1 MIKRFYSKELIGFDN
16 VELDFGN
23 GLTVFTGPSGAGKS
37 VLMDGVLSAFG
48 FREALAQSCE
58 LVTEFNL
65 PILDEMGIDNEA
77 ENVFR
82 FQKKDKTRYF
92 VNSSQISKKELLGL
106 AKNFAGYLSP
116 KEGDELSGDGL
127 IQFLDSFAPKTHFSN
142 LAKYREHFL
151 SLKELK
157 AEYTEL
163 LEKALRASDEKEF
176 LEFEIKKFSQINPKE
191 GEEEELALLKKELAK
206 KDKMEGVIS
215 KASAGLQHKSAVYEL
230 IDFLGIDGSF
240 ADRFYSEVE
249 DALSVAGEKL
259 SKLDET
265 DIEYVFDRLEKI
277 ASVTKKYG
285 GIKEAIEYFDAK
297 KLELKELDGIEEKKE
312 SVALAIREGEKT
324 LFEIGKE
331 LSNQRQKVLP
341 KATKELGFYLE
352 KLILAKPS
360 IEISSTE
367 TPKSTGFDEIMLKI
381 GTADAKKLSSGEY
394 RRLRLALMAAKIDSE
409 FCGALFLDEADANLS
424 GEESAGVA
432 YVLRE
437 LSAKY
442 QIFAISHQ
450 PQLAAVAN
458 NHFLVTKNKTQSV
471 VSKISG
477 EERVSEIARMVS
489 SGEITKEATEYA
501 KKMLHTAGGD
511 R

>member
-1 MIKRFYSKELIGFDN
+1 MIKRFFAKELVGFDN
-16 VELDFGN
+16 VELDFDG

-48 FREALAQSCE
+48 YKEALAQSCE
-58 LVTEFNL
+58 LVTEFSL
-65 PILDEMGIDNEA
+65 PVLDEMGIDNES

-106 AKNFAGYLSP
+106 TKNFAGYLSP
-116 KEGDELSGDGL
+116 KDGDELSSDGL
-127 IQFLDSFAPKTHFSN
+127 VQFLDSFAPKSHAQN
-142 LAKYREHFL
+142 LSKFQERFL
-151 SLKELK
+151 ALKELK
-157 AEYTEL
+157 GEYAEL
-163 LEKALRASDEKEF
+163 LEKSLRASDEKEF
-176 LEFEIKKFSQINPKE
+176 LEFEIKKFSQINPQE
-191 GEEEELALLKKELAK
+191 GEEEELAAIKKELAK

-215 KASAGLQHKSAVYEL
+215 KVGAALQYKSATYEL
-230 IDFLGIDGSF
+230 IDFLGLDSSF

-249 DALSVAGEKL
+249 DALAVAGEKL

-265 DIEYVFDRLEKI
+265 DIEHVFDRLEKI

-285 GIKEAIEYFDAK
+285 GIKEAIEYFDSK
-297 KLELKELDGIEEKKE
+297 KTELKELEHIEEKKE
-312 SVALAIREGEKT
+312 SVALTIKEGEKI
-324 LFEIGKE
+324 LSELGKE
-331 LSNQRQKVLP
+331 LTVERRKALQK
-341 KATKELGFYLE
+341 ASKELGFYLE

-360 IEISSTE
+360 MELGGIESPRI
-367 TPKSTGFDEIMLKI
+367 TGFDEVSLKI

-437 LSAKY
+437 LSKKY

-450 PQLAAVAN
+450 PQLASVAN
-458 NHFLVTKNKTQSV
+458 NHFLVSKNKQQSV
-471 VSKISG
+471 VSKIAD
-477 EERVSEIARMVS
+477 EKRVTEIARMVS
-489 SGEITKEATEYA
+489 SGEITKEAMEYA
-501 KKMLHTAGGD
+501 KKMLDTAGGD

>member
-1 MIKRFYSKELIGFDN
+1 MFGLILKIQALLDKLRKNKGLWFSILTAASVLGIIGTLYYLNTMTERVAKNLYESKNAGYFYDLEQTLSNTAQKLQAATALSVANQGYAASFVSANGAETLKAIASAVKGESNVDIVVDFYSKELIGFDN

-157 AEYTEL
+157 TEYAEL

-176 LEFEIKKFSQINPKE
+176 LEFEIKKFRLLEQAAISVSDKLKSKNGNICKISLQI
-191 GEEEELALLKKELAK
+191 KKP
-206 KDKMEGVIS
+206 
-215 KASAGLQHKSAVYEL
+215 
-230 IDFLGIDGSF
+230 
-240 ADRFYSEVE
+240 EV
-249 DALSVAGEKL
+249 
-259 SKLDET
+259 
-265 DIEYVFDRLEKI
+265 RN
-277 ASVTKKYG
+277 
-285 GIKEAIEYFDAK
+285 DAK
-297 KLELKELDGIEEKKE
+297 
-312 SVALAIREGEKT
+312 V
-324 LFEIGKE
+324 
-331 LSNQRQKVLP
+331 
-341 KATKELGFYLE
+341 
-352 KLILAKPS
+352 
-360 IEISSTE
+360 
-367 TPKSTGFDEIMLKI
+367 
-381 GTADAKKLSSGEY
+381 
-394 RRLRLALMAAKIDSE
+394 
-409 FCGALFLDEADANLS
+409 
-424 GEESAGVA
+424 GVA
-432 YVLRE
+432 
-437 LSAKY
+437 
-442 QIFAISHQ
+442 F
-450 PQLAAVAN
+450 
-458 NHFLVTKNKTQSV
+458 
-471 VSKISG
+471 
-477 EERVSEIARMVS
+477 ERSF
-489 SGEITKEATEYA
+489 
-501 KKMLHTAGGD
+501 
-511 R
+511 